1 MENINIETHRNRLM
15 EIGIAMFS
23 YYEGNVLD
31 EYQVDLLSKASDRE
45 KQLGQELVVSA
56 NLKGQKYTNYCKNK
70 RKIYRRKVQ
79 E

>member
-31 EYQVDLLSKASDRE
+31 DYQVDL
-45 KQLGQELVVSA
+45 
-56 NLKGQKYTNYCKNK
+56 
-70 RKIYRRKVQ
+70 
-79 E
+79 